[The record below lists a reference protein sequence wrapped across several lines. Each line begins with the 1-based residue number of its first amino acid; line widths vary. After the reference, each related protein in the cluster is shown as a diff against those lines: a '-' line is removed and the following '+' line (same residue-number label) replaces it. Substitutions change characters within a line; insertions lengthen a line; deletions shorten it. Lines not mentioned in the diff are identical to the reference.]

1 MRDKS
6 NEAQAQETAA
16 SDEQDVKGNA
26 VLILEPRVNRQ
37 HGQTTWLPMPKSQ
50 CTIPCPQ
57 HKENSPDK
65 PLPSLPVVT
74 VRPRSPIVRRS
85 LIDASEKPLRK
96 SLSPS
101 PGVKAHEEWPAIL
114 PSRSTSTNAPQMFTD
129 ENSGHAVGMSKKQL
143 QDSLVKEQG
152 KHSAKATKDNF
163 VEAKDFDP
171 VDGDSARLGASLGAR
186 LAGTQPPNTELVKEN
201 DQVTEDGQML
211 TGANTQ
217 NTPAIIASGEKI
229 SYSQQHHPDQQ
240 PRQTKTSKM
249 RASLSAGSNYSS
261 EKERKSIN
269 QDSAFPNSSPAH
281 GHLKTKPR
289 TTPPRL
295 SIPGPVRS
303 HSQPRQE
310 VSAQHCPYGQGRGR
324 RGPM

>member
-6 NEAQAQETAA
+6 NEAQAQEAA
-16 SDEQDVKGNA
+16 TSDEQDVKGNS
-26 VLILEPRVNRQ
+26 ILVPEPRANRQ

-50 CTIPCPQ
+50 CTIPSPQ
-57 HKENSPDK
+57 RKESPPDK

-114 PSRSTSTNAPQMFTD
+114 PSRSASSNAPQTLTD
-129 ENSGHAVGMSKKQL
+129 KNSGHVVGVNKKQP

-152 KHSAKATKDNF
+152 KHATKATKDNF
-163 VEAKDFDP
+163 VEAKDVNP
-171 VDGDSARLGASLGAR
+171 VDGDSASLGVH
-186 LAGTQPPNTELVKEN
+186 LGGTRPPNTELVKEN
-201 DQVTEDGQML
+201 EQASEDRQML
-211 TGANTQ
+211 IGANTQ
-217 NTPAIIASGEKI
+217 NTPAIITSGEKI
-229 SYSQQHHPDQQ
+229 SHGQQHHPDRQ

-249 RASLSAGSNYSS
+249 RASLSAGNNYSS
-261 EKERKSIN
+261 EKERKSLN
-269 QDSAFPNSSPAH
+269 KDSAFPNPSPAH
-281 GHLKTKPR
+281 GHLKTNPR
-289 TTPPRL
+289 ATPPRL

-303 HSQPRQE
+303 HSRSRQE
-310 VSAQHCPYGQGRGR
+310 VSAQHCPYGQGR

>member
-26 VLILEPRVNRQ
+26 VLAPEPSVNRQ
-37 HGQTTWLPMPKSQ
+37 LGQES
-50 CTIPCPQ
+50 
-57 HKENSPDK
+57 SPDK

-114 PSRSTSTNAPQMFTD
+114 PSRSTSTNAPRMFTD
-129 ENSGHAVGMSKKQL
+129 ENSGHVVDMSKKQL

-152 KHSAKATKDNF
+152 KHSTKATKDNF

-171 VDGDSARLGASLGAR
+171 VGGDSASLGASLGAR

-229 SYSQQHHPDQQ
+229 SYGQQHHPDRQ

-261 EKERKSIN
+261 EKERKSVN

-303 HSQPRQE
+303 HSRPRQE

>member
-26 VLILEPRVNRQ
+26 ILVPESRVNRQ
-37 HGQTTWLPMPKSQ
+37 QGQES
-50 CTIPCPQ
+50 
-57 HKENSPDK
+57 SPDK

-114 PSRSTSTNAPQMFTD
+114 PSRSTSTNAPRMFTD
-129 ENSGHAVGMSKKQL
+129 ENSGHVVGMSKKQL
-143 QDSLVKEQG
+143 RDSLVKEQG
-152 KHSAKATKDNF
+152 KHSTKATKDDF

-171 VDGDSARLGASLGAR
+171 VDGDSASLGASLG
-186 LAGTQPPNTELVKEN
+186 GTEPPNTELVKEN
-201 DQVTEDGQML
+201 DQVTEDGQTL
-211 TGANTQ
+211 IGANTQ

-229 SYSQQHHPDQQ
+229 SYGQQHHPNRQ

-249 RASLSAGSNYSS
+249 RASLSAGGNYSS
-261 EKERKSIN
+261 EKERKSLN

-303 HSQPRQE
+303 YSRSRQE